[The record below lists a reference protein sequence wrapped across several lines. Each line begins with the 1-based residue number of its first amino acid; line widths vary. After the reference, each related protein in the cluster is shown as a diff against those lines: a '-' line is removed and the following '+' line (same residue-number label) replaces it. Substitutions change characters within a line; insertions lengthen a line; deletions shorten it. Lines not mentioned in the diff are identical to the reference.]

1 MKVSRYSNSNV
12 WSQNTADGIYQLKG
26 FKMKIWYRHKH
37 LRIYVWWPV
46 AGEDIQ
52 NCQLRYFGISSTPIS
67 CHRFFSIPTQNVKK
81 NMFSDVSRGFKTT
94 SVMKMVTEPNTNTK
108 KTQNV
113 NIKIKQIWRNFFQV
127 KTQIVIKRNESYKV
141 LLLSFFWLWVG
152 WTCFFFHSI
161 SSMQWHIKNQQ
172 QGRISLFKVSDQD
185 MWTPSFSHYMET
197 SQLIQATD
205 RFLYNRELCG
215 RSMLMLTLDKFSM
228 TLVLTRP

>member
-1 MKVSRYSNSNV
+1 MSQTFENWRDGQSQVKISRIAN
-12 WSQNTADGIYQLKG
+12 WGILVFLLHPFHATGLFLYPLK
-26 FKMKIWYRHKH
+26 M
-37 LRIYVWWPV
+37 P
-46 AGEDIQ
+46 
-52 NCQLRYFGISSTPIS
+52 
-67 CHRFFSIPTQNVKK
+67 KK
-81 NMFSDVSRGFKTT
+81 PMFSDVFGGVKTT

-108 KTQNV
+108 KTQDV

-141 LLLSFFWLWVG
+141 LLLSFRLWVG

-185 MWTPSFSHYMET
+185 MWTPSFSHCMET

>member
-1 MKVSRYSNSNV
+1 MVLSQTFENLCDGQSQVKISRIAN
-12 WSQNTADGIYQLKG
+12 WGILVFLLHPFHATGLFLYPLK
-26 FKMKIWYRHKH
+26 M
-37 LRIYVWWPV
+37 P
-46 AGEDIQ
+46 
-52 NCQLRYFGISSTPIS
+52 
-67 CHRFFSIPTQNVKK
+67 KK
-81 NMFSDVSRGFKTT
+81 NMFSDVFRGVKTT

-215 RSMLMLTLDKFSM
+215 RSTLTNSAWL
-228 TLVLTRP
+228 

>member
-26 FKMKIWYRHKH
+26 FKMKIWSRHKH

-94 SVMKMVTEPNTNTK
+94 SVLKMVTEPNTNTK

-141 LLLSFFWLWVG
+141 LLLSFFWPWVG
-152 WTCFFFHSI
+152 WTCFFFFTPYPACNDILKINGKAQYLCSKLAIKTCEYHHSPI
-161 SSMQWHIKNQQ
+161 I
-172 QGRISLFKVSDQD
+172 
-185 MWTPSFSHYMET
+185 
-197 SQLIQATD
+197 
-205 RFLYNRELCG
+205 
-215 RSMLMLTLDKFSM
+215 
-228 TLVLTRP
+228 